1 MSESSA
7 HPANAPALT
16 YAMQRDPELAAL
28 QGALLA
34 LAVKYRYSYNF
45 TWYGRPI
52 IQFPEDIVMLQE
64 LVLSVKPELIIET
77 GIAHGG
83 SLVLSASMLE
93 LLGRGNV
100 VGIDIEIRPHNAAA
114 LAAHPLSRR
123 ITTIEGSSTDP
134 QVVERVRA
142 LAAGKSPVMV
152 ILDSNHTHAH
162 VLNEL
167 RLYAPLVT
175 RDSYLVVF
183 DTVIEQ
189 LPAGSFPDRPWD
201 KGNNPATAVR
211 QFLSET
217 DRFAVDTELEARM
230 LLTAAPGGWLRCV
243 KD

>member
-1 MSESSA
+1 
-7 HPANAPALT
+7 
-16 YAMQRDPELAAL
+16 MQRDPELAAL
-28 QGALLA
+28 RGALLA

-52 IQFPEDIVMLQE
+52 IQLPEDIVMLQE

>member
-1 MSESSA
+1 MSKSSA

-28 QGALLA
+28 RGALLA

-52 IQFPEDIVMLQE
+52 IQLPEDIVMLQE